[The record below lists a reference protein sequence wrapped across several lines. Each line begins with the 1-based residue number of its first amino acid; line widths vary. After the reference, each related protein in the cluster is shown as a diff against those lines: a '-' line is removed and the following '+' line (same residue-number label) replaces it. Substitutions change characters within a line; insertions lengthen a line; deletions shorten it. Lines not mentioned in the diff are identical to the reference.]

1 MVRQTLTDAY
11 VIQQCPLFVPP
22 SAEETRELLKVYGR
36 GMDVVTRPVSALAL
50 ELSLASLMREGKMKK
65 GGYEGDEDMPDA
77 PEGGD
82 KKGYEAEMPAAPQS
96 GKRDRD
102 INGEGGEDKHSQ
114 QRKTGAR
121 KAKNVATEASKQF
134 RGERGQS
141 EKMSGVKY
149 SMKDDINTRPVKTRP
164 KTIPNVDVNITP
176 MKRQA
181 KGSADTTEEAK
192 RTDPVPP
199 FLTAAQG
206 AARAFRE

>member
-50 ELSLASLMREGKMKK
+50 ELSLASLMREGKINKE
-65 GGYEGDEDMPDA
+65 GYEGDEDMPDA

-82 KKGYEAEMPAAPQS
+82 KKGYEAKVPEPELPK
-96 GKRDRD
+96 KRPT
-102 INGEGGEDKHSQ
+102 EGGEDRSSQ

-164 KTIPNVDVNITP
+164 KTIPNADVNITP